1 MLRIIATALFVDDN
15 KNVTKWRFIFDSNHA
30 WIDWLELG
38 FCFYKWPWGV
48 CIYVQVKQMFQNYF
62 QLGVNIYNKNFITTE
77 FFQLITCVLVQTF
90 AFWPLRNRKPCVNN
104 FKVFMVKSSSS
115 LRKGFYICS
124 LIRNHFFVTNVALGC
139 SCGLTFS

>member
-1 MLRIIATALFVDDN
+1 MEVYFWQQSCLNWLVRTWFLFLQM
-15 KNVTKWRFIFDSNHA
+15 T
-30 WIDWLELG
+30 LG
-38 FCFYKWPWGV
+38 GLYFK
-48 CIYVQVKQMFQNYF
+48 IYVQIKQMFQNYF